1 MDNKLRH
8 RFDAKRT
15 LDTPPGLSRRASD
28 IKLNG
33 SVIEELPKDNI
44 NMSPTTAFNQT
55 LPSHDIHDIDK
66 SR

>member
-8 RFDAKRT
+8 RFDAKRM
-15 LDTPPGLSRRASD
+15 LDTPPGLGRRGSD

-33 SVIEELPKDNI
+33 SVVEELSEDNI
-44 NMSPTTAFNQT
+44 NMSPTAFNQAP
-55 LPSHDIHDIDK
+55 PSHDIHDIYK

>member
-15 LDTPPGLSRRASD
+15 LGLGRRGSD
-28 IKLNG
+28 IELNG

-55 LPSHDIHDIDK
+55 PSHDIHDIDK